1 MSDNQIRICFRD
13 APKVFGKV
21 NHNDHNVFATF
32 RHINIRII
40 DVHQNCGETFL
51 HMSSPSSKRFG
62 NFSNRLKTPHGGT
75 HQRTAGII
83 AMGLPEDLRQ
93 PAPAPLDKQVG
104 MDMME
109 CHPKDAVRRFFNRYT
124 AKPATSS
131 DYFYQV
137 QKADGG
143 KICELHTPSFY
154 SRVFQGTVC
163 KTIKDAETSAAEKF
177 CQDPDV
183 QAAAVKLPP
192 NMKACR
198 RSAGSG
204 ASKRQWQAREDHGD
218 VATKRQRAEKL
229 LSDFK
234 G

>member
-1 MSDNQIRICFRD
+1 
-13 APKVFGKV
+13 
-21 NHNDHNVFATF
+21 
-32 RHINIRII
+32 
-40 DVHQNCGETFL
+40 
-51 HMSSPSSKRFG
+51 
-62 NFSNRLKTPHGGT
+62 
-75 HQRTAGII
+75 
-83 AMGLPEDLRQ
+83 MGLPDDLCR

-109 CHPKDAVRRFFNRYT
+109 GHPKDAVRRFFNRYT
-124 AKPATSS
+124 AKPTTSS
-131 DYFYQV
+131 DYFYKV

-143 KICELHTPSFY
+143 KIGELHTPSFY

-192 NMKACR
+192 NMKTCR
-198 RSAGSG
+198 RSAGG
-204 ASKRQWQAREDHGD
+204 GELAKRQCQVTEGHGD
-218 VATKRQRAEKL
+218 VATKHQRAEKL
-229 LSDFK
+229 LSDFRK

>member
-1 MSDNQIRICFRD
+1 MSDWWDENEWD
-13 APKVFGKV
+13 AWAGHSAAESTAAF
-21 NHNDHNVFATF
+21 T
-32 RHINIRII
+32 
-40 DVHQNCGETFL
+40 ETKQENKK
-51 HMSSPSSKRFG
+51 KR
-62 NFSNRLKTPHGGT
+62 
-75 HQRTAGII
+75 
-83 AMGLPEDLRQ
+83 LPAQ
-93 PAPAPLDKQVG
+93 PAPLDEQVG

-109 CHPKDAVRRFFNRYT
+109 YHPKDAVRRFFNRYT

-183 QAAAVKLPP
+183 QAAAAKLPP

-198 RSAGSG
+198 RSAGGG

-218 VATKRQRAEKL
+218 VATKRQRAENL
-229 LSDFK
+229 FDDFRER
-234 G
+234 GCRTWFDDGNA